1 MSLAKGHKLVEKKS
15 PVPQIHGPF
24 FFVRGDER
32 FWSATFED
40 LQALFTSYQKSDVC
54 SPEDGPFGGIC
65 RDPAAKFLEDGWLGA
80 AVAISICYIYIDI
93 YIYNYS
99 II

>member
-1 MSLAKGHKLVEKKS
+1 VEKKS
-15 PVPQIHGPF
+15 PVPQIHGSF

-40 LQALFTSYQKSDVC
+40 LQALFTSYQKRDVC

-65 RDPAAKFLEDGWLGA
+65 RDSAAKFLEDGWLGA
-80 AVAISICYIYIDI
+80 AVAISICYIYIYIDI
-93 YIYNYS
+93 YIYKYNYS

>member
-1 MSLAKGHKLVEKKS
+1 VEKKS
-15 PVPQIHGPF
+15 PVPQIHGSF

-40 LQALFTSYQKSDVC
+40 LQALFTSYQKRDVC

-65 RDPAAKFLEDGWLGA
+65 RDSAAKFLEDGWLGA
-80 AVAISICYIYIDI
+80 AVAISIFYIYIFILI

>member
-1 MSLAKGHKLVEKKS
+1 MSLARRDVNLWKRSHQCLK
-15 PVPQIHGPF
+15 IHGSF
-24 FFVRGDER
+24 FFVRGDEP

-40 LQALFTSYQKSDVC
+40 LQALFTSYQKRDVC

-65 RDPAAKFLEDGWLGA
+65 RDSAPKFLEDGWLGA
-80 AVAISICYIYIDI
+80 AVAISFCLLYIYL
-93 YIYNYS
+93 YIYS